1 MGKTNIYFIQRDDE
15 IKIGRSIDI
24 ERRIEELQVANSVNL
39 RLLYK
44 IENVDESFEEH
55 VQSICSMFHIRGE
68 WFKKDALDHLLKH
81 PFYKENMKK
90 VYPKSKA
97 SLGSAVNS

>member
-1 MGKTNIYFIQRDDE
+1 MKTNIYFIQKDSD

-24 ERRIEELQVANSVNL
+24 ERRIEELQIANSVNL
-39 RLLYK
+39 KLLYY
-44 IENVDESFEEH
+44 IENVDDSFETHLHE
-55 VQSICSMFHIRGE
+55 VCSRFNIRGE
-68 WFKKDALDHLLKH
+68 WFSEGVLGHLLKH

-90 VYPKSKA
+90 YYPKSNA